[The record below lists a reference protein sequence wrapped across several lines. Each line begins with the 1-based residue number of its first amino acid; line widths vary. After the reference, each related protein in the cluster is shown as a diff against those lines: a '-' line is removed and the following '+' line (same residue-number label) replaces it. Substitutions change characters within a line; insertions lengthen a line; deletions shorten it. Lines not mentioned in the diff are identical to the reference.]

1 MHILFA
7 SFYLNSFSLSLLIQI
22 LQKRMQVFTVKVTSS
37 TEKHL
42 IGSSPRE
49 IEDAV
54 NELQRQLGDFDKTV
68 EEYRGNLD
76 MSVKLQQAMEEVH
89 GWTTLKKIHH

>member
-1 MHILFA
+1 
-7 SFYLNSFSLSLLIQI
+7 
-22 LQKRMQVFTVKVTSS
+22 MQAFTVKVTSS

-42 IGSSPRE
+42 KGSSPRE

>member
-68 EEYRGNLD
+68 EEYKQNLD
-76 MSVKLQQAMEEVH
+76 MSVKLQQAMDEV
-89 GWTTLKKIHH
+89 WMEKT